1 MFFIFSIS
9 KNSTISSHFFKFCF
23 SSFLALGSWKAND
36 DWYKKS
42 RDELKSWNE
51 YVDKE
56 SGPTNQKL
64 PSYAHAVGAI
74 YRNSDPS
81 DIAVTAAGGL
91 VGEVIQVWK
100 PRELNTHETEW
111 VLVA

>member
-1 MFFIFSIS
+1 MAQSIIGDAKVS
-9 KNSTISSHFFKFCF
+9 LNELSQ
-23 SSFLALGSWKAND
+23 ALGDWKASKE
-36 DWYKKS
+36 WHKKS

-56 SGPTNQKL
+56 SGPT
-64 PSYAHAVGAI
+64 I

-91 VGEVIQVWK
+91 VGEVVQIWR

-111 VLVA
+111 NFWSFRN

>member
-1 MFFIFSIS
+1 MIGI
-9 KNSTISSHFFKFCF
+9 KNQEV
-23 SSFLALGSWKAND
+23 LLD
-36 DWYKKS
+36 
-42 RDELKSWNE
+42 SWNN

-74 YRNSDPS
+74 YRKSEPS

-91 VGEVIQVWK
+91 VGEVFK
-100 PRELNTHETEW
+100 FGDLEN
-111 VLVA
+111 